1 MRKFHT
7 AVSFAIMIAVT
18 MVVLGL
24 FRHYRHHRHGEMPA
38 VSISLCTET
47 PGHMLLCI

>member
-24 FRHYRHHRHGEMPA
+24 FRHYRHQQHSEIPA
-38 VSISLCTET
+38 VSMSLYAET
-47 PGHMLLCI
+47 PGHILLCI